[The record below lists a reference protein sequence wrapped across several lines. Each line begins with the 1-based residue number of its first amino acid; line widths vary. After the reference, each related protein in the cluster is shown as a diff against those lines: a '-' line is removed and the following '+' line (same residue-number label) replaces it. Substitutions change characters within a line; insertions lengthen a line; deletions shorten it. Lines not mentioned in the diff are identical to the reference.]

1 MKNAAVEPNPPPPAS
16 PPPPAGGREKYL
28 SMHPLEMFAFFRR
41 FQPSP
46 LRTFIYTIIF
56 SCMIGAFFIFMGVIF
71 RRYHSWGEF
80 GSTVVNTLVFSN
92 VIGFVW
98 MIVMVLGKPL
108 LQRINRLPFAGVVGS
123 YTVMGFIV
131 TQASFIGIY
140 ILPGFEDL
148 RAGSEGLRGW
158 YQQPQMIAV
167 TLLLSFFISLAIALT
182 WRARFG
188 ALEREAAMARER
200 ERLQAI
206 ERQAAQANLRAL
218 QAQIE
223 PHFLFNTL
231 ANVVGLIHPDPDKAK
246 LMLEQFI
253 GYLRATLA
261 ANRELQTTLGQEFE
275 TMQNFL
281 SILQIRMGARLQVR
295 VALPPTLRDAQVPP
309 MLLQPI
315 IENALRH
322 GLEPKIEGGEVAMSA
337 VRIGEQLEI
346 TVSDTGLGFRDSQS
360 PGIGLKNVRERL
372 QHLYDGP
379 ASLRIEDNIPSG
391 TRITV
396 SIPYRA

>member
-1 MKNAAVEPNPPPPAS
+1 MTMKPDALPQTDS
-16 PPPPAGGREKYL
+16 REKYI
-28 SMHPLEMFAFFRR
+28 SMHPLEMFAFFQR
-41 FQPSP
+41 FRPSP
-46 LRTFIYTIIF
+46 LRTIIYTVIF

-80 GSTVVNTLVFSN
+80 GATVVNTLVFSN
-92 VIGFVW
+92 VIGFIW
-98 MIVMVLGKPL
+98 ILVMLAGKPL
-108 LQRINRLPFAGVVGS
+108 LRRINALPFAGIVAS

-131 TQASFIGIY
+131 TQASFMAIY
-140 ILPGFEDL
+140 VLPGFEDL

-158 YQQPQMIAV
+158 FKQPQMIAV
-167 TLLLSFFISLAIALT
+167 AFLLSFFISLAITLT

-281 SILQIRMGARLQVR
+281 SILQIRMGDRLQVNI
-295 VALPPTLRDAQVPP
+295 ALPPTLRDAQVPP

-322 GLEPKIEGGEVAMSA
+322 GLEPKIEGGEVALSA
-337 VRIGEQLEI
+337 VRNGEQLEI
-346 TVSDTGLGFRDSQS
+346 TVSDTGLGFRNSQS
-360 PGIGLKNVRERL
+360 NGIGLKNVRERL
-372 QHLYDGP
+372 QHLYEG
-379 ASLRIEDNIPSG
+379 AGSLRIEDNAPSG
-391 TRITV
+391 TRITI
-396 SIPYRA
+396 SIPYRT